1 MLRNYI
7 EELLGKSGIKYN
19 STPPTLSNGEATSL
33 QADSSG
39 NLKVREQYMPG
50 AEDNTNNV
58 YAVAQLPLSSNT
70 YTWSRFVNLGAN
82 STLNVKSSA
91 GNVFSIYCYNANGT
105 ARFLQIHNTATT
117 PSGGATPVLS
127 YLVPAT
133 GAISIDSASLGAG
146 GTAFTNGIAFAFSTT
161 STTYTAATASDQL
174 TIIHYK

>member
-7 EELLGKSGIKYN
+7 EELLRKSGIKYN
-19 STPPTLSNGEATSL
+19 STPPTLADGDVVQL

-58 YAVAQLPLSSNT
+58 IATSNLPLATTT

-82 STLNVKSSA
+82 ATLNVKATA
-91 GNVFSIYCYNANGT
+91 GNVFSIYCYNTNAA
-105 ARFLQIHNTATT
+105 ARFIQIHNTATT
-117 PSGGATPVLS
+117 PSGGAAPVLS
-127 YLVPAT
+127 YLIPAT
-133 GAISIDSASLGAG
+133 GAVFIDSSSLGEG
-146 GTAFTNGIAFAFSTT
+146 GTAFSTGIAFAFSTT
-161 STTYTAATASDQL
+161 ATTYTAGTAGEQL